1 VSEGGRW
8 IRRVGA
14 GGTADEIAAEL
25 ERRLAAVRASAQVL
39 WGADADRAMHVAAI
53 EHLAEYAAMLRAL
66 VERPAAAAEASE
78 PTLARYLL
86 KLELADGRWDLV
98 ERNLPERPRPGTLLD
113 LCSCGAWQVRDSAF
127 VFAATPRKPPYEYFV
142 CQPAA

>member
-1 VSEGGRW
+1 M
-8 IRRVGA
+8 GA
-14 GGTADEIAAEL
+14 DGTADEIAAEL

-39 WGADADRAMHVAAI
+39 PGADADRAMHVSAI
-53 EHLAEYAAMLRAL
+53 EHLAEYAAMLRGL
-66 VERPAAAAEASE
+66 VERPSAAPEASE
-78 PTLARYLL
+78 PASARYLL

-98 ERNLPERPRPGTLLD
+98 ESNLPERPGPGTLLN
-113 LCSCGAWQVRDSAF
+113 LSACGAWQVRGSAF

>member
-1 VSEGGRW
+1 
-8 IRRVGA
+8 
-14 GGTADEIAAEL
+14 
-25 ERRLAAVRASAQVL
+25 
-39 WGADADRAMHVAAI
+39 MAAI

-66 VERPAAAAEASE
+66 VERPSAAPEPAGPAS
-78 PTLARYLL
+78 ARYLL

-98 ERNLPERPRPGTLLD
+98 ERNLPERPRPGTLVNLS
-113 LCSCGAWQVRDSAF
+113 SCGAWQVRGSAL

>member
-1 VSEGGRW
+1 MSEGGRW
-8 IRRVGA
+8 VKCVGA

-39 WGADADRAMHVAAI
+39 AGAGADRAMHLGAI
-53 EHLAEYAAMLRAL
+53 EHLAEYAAMLRGL
-66 VERPAAAAEASE
+66 VERPSAAPEARD
-78 PTLARYLL
+78 PTSARYLL
-86 KLELADGRWDLV
+86 KLELGDGRWDLV
-98 ERNLPERPRPGTLLD
+98 ESNLPERPRPGALLN
-113 LCSCGAWQVRDSAF
+113 LSACGAWQVRGSAF